1 MSTTT
6 PGTIG
11 SLSVQAAYNA
21 KFDSVYNAML
31 NPQVWADLI
40 QRYGKGIG
48 LHDILFFAERTAPV
62 KAHTTT
68 LFEEGA
74 IHKLITIGA
83 SEVAIAVATAN
94 ISVSLA
100 AGDFDANGK
109 AFLAVGD
116 SIIVPPKYLTLDG
129 AATYEPLHYQVVS
142 VDTGATTSKVYTCTA
157 LNDGTALAVAIPAGT
172 QLMVTPGNYAPGSDG
187 AKPKSTGWYSKSYYT
202 SIKKAAWAIEGSSQ
216 SNERYFEKLKG
227 GGTGMFTRATQE
239 ADFHLTKAIND
250 ELLIGEVPS
259 NLTQTNRDSDANTV
273 YGTAGLW
280 PTMNAY
286 GMKQF
291 YTAPY
296 AITDFDAIKDLF
308 LSQGVINSN
317 AIFGVGSTLNQY
329 IENSG
334 LDFLKDFS
342 GGTDLMR
349 SFNSMGI
356 EFKYIKKNSIQFQL
370 QEIASFGDPT
380 AFGASAY
387 YFKEAG
393 FICPDVDVTVRSNM
407 GDASTAIK
415 MKNLLLGYKN
425 YNGENRTRVSKVTP
439 GMADINGVGGN
450 IAVDAYDDIRG
461 NLLSEFALFVLK
473 PNQMIRVMPDDVLS

>member
-6 PGTIG
+6 AGTIG

-21 KFDSVYNAML
+21 NFDSLYSAIL
-31 NPQVWADLI
+31 KPQVWADLI
-40 QRYGKGIG
+40 KRYGKGIG
-48 LHDILFFAERTAPV
+48 LHDILYFAERTAPV

-74 IHKLITIGA
+74 IHKLITTGA
-83 SEVAIAVATAN
+83 AVTATTVAPGN
-94 ISVSLA
+94 MLLYLA
-100 AGDFDANGK
+100 AADFDINSK

-116 SIIVPPKYLTLDG
+116 QVIVPPKYLTQDA
-129 AATYEPLHYQVVS
+129 AATYEPKHFQVITAV
-142 VDTGATTSKVYTCTA
+142 GTTTARLYTCTP
-157 LNDGTALAVAIPAGT
+157 LDEGVAIASTIPGGT

-187 AKPKSTGWYSKSYYT
+187 AKPKSTGWYSKTYNT

-216 SNERYFEKLKG
+216 SNERYFEHLRG
-227 GGTGMFTRATQE
+227 GGTGIFTRATME

-250 ELLIGEVPS
+250 ELLLGEVPD
-259 NLTQTNRDSDANTV
+259 NLTQHNRDSDDNDV
-273 YGTAGLW
+273 YGTLGLW
-280 PTMNAY
+280 PTMNSY

-334 LDFLKDFS
+334 LDFLKDYS

-349 SFNSMGI
+349 SFNTMGI

-407 GDASTAIK
+407 GDAGSAIK

-425 YNGENRTRVSKVTP
+425 YNGENRTRVSKVRP
-439 GMADINGVGGN
+439 GMADINGLGGN
-450 IAVDAYDDIRG
+450 IAVDGYDDIRG
-461 NLLSEFALFVLK
+461 DLLSEFALFVLK